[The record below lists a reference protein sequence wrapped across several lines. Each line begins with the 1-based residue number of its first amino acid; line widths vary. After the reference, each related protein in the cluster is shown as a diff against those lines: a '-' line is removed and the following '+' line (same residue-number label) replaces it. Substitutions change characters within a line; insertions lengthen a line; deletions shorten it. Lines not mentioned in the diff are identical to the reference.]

1 MLTHHKIIAL
11 DLKNSTVENFD
22 HWCSTTDY
30 LTANT
35 TKDFIRY
42 RVLEQDVEN
51 PLRFIFIINDF
62 FFGTVHKNDFRT
74 IDVPHYLQQEFVEQC
89 IPIKLHE
96 IELYRSVIMDW
107 IFNNNRTKAKTGFEL
122 RAFQKFKDEF
132 DDMLYPHFTS
142 CVTCVDV
149 LELGFTLRDFFSLF
163 NDKFKAILEEF
174 KLHYEGGG
182 YLNRVK
188 LSRIYILEKYI
199 IGFGFKMEN
208 EPIHHF
214 HYSLYFE
221 ELMFDYVK
229 PFTFDEVIEISLDD
243 VLDKINLV
251 GLEQLTE
258 TERKIL
264 IDNK

>member
-1 MLTHHKIIAL
+1 MAITPKIIAVNL
-11 DLKNSTVENFD
+11 QNATIENLEN
-22 HWCSTTDY
+22 WLLTTDY
-30 LTANT
+30 ITANT

-42 RVLEQDVEN
+42 RVLEQSDEN
-51 PLRFIFIINDF
+51 PMRFIFIINDF
-62 FFGTVHKNDFRT
+62 IFGTVHKNDFRT
-74 IDVPHYLQQEFVEQC
+74 IDYPYYLQQEFVEQC

-122 RAFQKFKDEF
+122 RAFQKFKNEF
-132 DDMLYPHFTS
+132 DEMMYPNLTS
-142 CVTCVDV
+142 CVSCVDV

-229 PFTFDEVIEISLDD
+229 PFTFDGVIEISLDD

-251 GLEQLTE
+251 GFEQLTE